1 MPTPQESSLN
11 SATPPQTSRAAVV
24 TFVIDA
30 SQNFQEIRQQIV
42 QRVVTQLQTAKIS
55 KIVKDLAS

>member
-1 MPTPQESSLN
+1 MHDSE
-11 SATPPQTSRAAVV
+11 AVAFAQRLV
-24 TFVIDA
+24 ERNERR
-30 SQNFQEIRQQIV
+30 SQLWVVHEIRQQIV